1 MGYSKLYAIEVD
13 GDIGDITT
21 MRRLV
26 RCRECR
32 HAHGVAHAD
41 ALGRWLL
48 CGLQLYPEVK
58 PDEFCAWGETEE
70 DSSDDTD

>member
-1 MGYSKLYAIEVD
+1 MYAIEVV

-26 RCRECR
+26 RCKECR

-41 ALGRWLL
+41 ERGSWLL
-48 CGLQLYPEVK
+48 CDLQLYYEVK

-70 DSSDDTD
+70 DGSDGTD